1 MKAEEFRLSEYADT
15 ISAVLESGG
24 EFRIY
29 PKGTSM
35 LPLLR
40 AGTDSVVLEKPTG
53 NLKRGDIAFYIR
65 DNGAY
70 VLHRVIKSEGD
81 SYTLCGDNQLTLEK
95 GITNRNIIGVVTR
108 IYRGEKLKLSYIPYY
123 MAELFSAKS
132 MLKAKKNVRKRK
144 LTYVCKIR

>member
-1 MKAEEFRLSEYADT
+1 MKAEEFRLSEYAET
-15 ISAVLESGG
+15 ISEVLESGG

-40 AGTDSVVLEKPTG
+40 AGIDSVVLEKPSG

-70 VLHRVIKSEGD
+70 VLHRVIKTEGD
-81 SYTLCGDNQLTLEK
+81 SYTLCGDNQVALEE
-95 GITNRNIIGVVTR
+95 GITNLNIIGVVTR
-108 IYRGEKLKLSYIPYY
+108 IYRGEKLITPKAFGYRIYLLIWRSFFLRRVCLKLRR
-123 MAELFSAKS
+123 MF
-132 MLKAKKNVRKRK
+132 KKGN
-144 LTYVCKIR
+144 

>member
-108 IYRGEKLKLSYIPYY
+108 IYRGEKLITTKSLSYRIY
-123 MAELFSAKS
+123 LIIWRSFFLRRVC
-132 MLKAKKNVRKRK
+132 LKLRRMFGKGN
-144 LTYVCKIR
+144 